1 MSGVVNRYSLAH
13 LFPAR
18 RHTVGML
25 VLLASAI
32 LTPLM
37 AQEQSVNPG
46 INRYYYD
53 AQFER
58 WRKVFERKDREVY
71 DRRHDIVAALAL
83 KTGMF
88 VADVGAGTGFF
99 SLMFAEAVGPTG
111 KVYAVDI
118 SENFVNNILR
128 RARKQ
133 GLENIVGIVST
144 QKDPLLPPGSVNVVF
159 LCDTYHH
166 FEYPQ
171 TMLASIHEA
180 LRPRGQL
187 IVIDFRKQHGASS
200 DWVMSHVR
208 ANETIVQKE
217 IEGSGFTLISRSDL
231 LRSNYFLRF
240 TKTTGPR

>member
-1 MSGVVNRYSLAH
+1 MNRYSLAH
-13 LFPAR
+13 LFPVR
-18 RHTVGML
+18 RHAVGML
-25 VLLASAI
+25 VVLASAI
-32 LTPLM
+32 LAPLM

-53 AQFER
+53 AQFEH
-58 WRKVFERKDREVY
+58 WLKIFERKDREVY
-71 DRRHDIVAALAL
+71 TRRQDIVATLEL
-83 KTGMF
+83 KAGMF
-88 VADVGAGTGFF
+88 VADIGAGTGFF

-118 SENFVNNILR
+118 SENFVDNILR

-144 QKDPLLPPGSVNVVF
+144 QKDSLLPPGSVDVVF

-171 TMLASIHEA
+171 TMLGSIHEA

-187 IVIDFRKQHGASS
+187 IVIDFYKQHGVSS

-208 ANETIVQKE
+208 AKESVVLRE

-240 TKTTGPR
+240 TKTTGPRQLP